1 MLPMPPPLSSNAI
14 AASVCSVLG
23 YLPDDASGISEPSC
37 SLPCGGTSVGGASSM
52 CSEPSR
58 LVWPSVAVALAG
70 SSTSPL
76 SFIVTSACQPWRSI
90 LVTVPTFTSPTRTRE
105 FGSMLSTSGICAWM
119 VNPPGPCPARR
130 AAEAS
135 STLASRR
142 SLPTRGR
149 APASLPRRES
159 TWPASWSDPPLLAR
173 GPAGTIIPV
182 RPSAGLVA
190 IGASAASGGPGGGRA
205 TRRGCRPAARHPEVV
220 AAECNPAASSPRCR

>member
-1 MLPMPPPLSSNAI
+1 MFPMPPPLSSNAI

-23 YLPDDASGISEPSC
+23 YLPEDSRGIREPSC

-58 LVWPSVAVALAG
+58 LVWPSLAVALAG
-70 SSTSPL
+70 SWTSPL

-105 FGSMLSTSGICAWM
+105 LGSMLSTSGICAWM
-119 VNPPGPCPARR
+119 VNPPGPVPCTPGSGSEFNPCQPAQPANAR
-130 AAEAS
+130 A
-135 STLASRR
+135 STQTYPYTNPLGAHHGPTLPCSRV
-142 SLPTRGR
+142 
-149 APASLPRRES
+149 
-159 TWPASWSDPPLLAR
+159 

-190 IGASAASGGPGGGRA
+190 IPSAASGGPGGGRA
-205 TRRGCRPAARHPEVV
+205 TSGEAAAGGPAPGDGCGGM
-220 AAECNPAASSPRCR
+220 